1 MPGKYKCV
9 ATPSKKNE
17 NISRRMSSVTL
28 KDMENEVRFMSGS
41 GVNDISISND
51 LGNITELND
60 INDSLGLDMISNPK
74 MMNSEPNISKMPS
87 LAEVEVT
94 NLNNIEPVTINL
106 SDSTFPSFQ
115 AEIKREDNNIFL
127 NNQSSSSPSLSL
139 EQPQS
144 RNTEADKKE
153 KMEYLN
159 KLQRLEQKGF
169 PVSRRFTLDNSL
181 SEIKDEFDRLVDAR
195 NLEASLR
202 FQRQALMGI
211 VTGLEWANGKFD
223 PFDLKLDGWSESVHE
238 NVEDFDEI
246 FEELYDKYKERGKMA
261 PEARLVMALAGS
273 GFMCHVS
280 NTFLRSRMPNV
291 DDILR
296 NNPDIA
302 RQVAGAAASA
312 AGPGFGNFMN
322 MAMNSGRNPQAQQQ
336 APQQMFNAPP
346 NAPQSVA
353 ATEPPSQQMR
363 REMKGPSGVDDIL
376 KTFEEARRNDVYM
389 MPETISSVT
398 QPAVAAAVEIQ
409 SLHSEEMMSQADT
422 VRTGRGGGR
431 RKRTA
436 VGNSV
441 SLAV

>member
-1 MPGKYKCV
+1 
-9 ATPSKKNE
+9 
-17 NISRRMSSVTL
+17 MSSITL
-28 KDMENEVRFMSGS
+28 KDMENEVRFMNSSG
-41 GVNDISISND
+41 GNDISISND
-51 LGNITELND
+51 LGNIIELND
-60 INDSLGLDMISNPK
+60 INDTLGLDMITNTRMMSSN
-74 MMNSEPNISKMPS
+74 EPSRMPA
-87 LAEVEVT
+87 LAEVEVR
-94 NLNNIEPVTINL
+94 NISSFEPATINF
-106 SDSTFPSFQ
+106 SEPSYPPFQ
-115 AEIKREDNNIFL
+115 AEVKKEDNNIFL
-127 NNQSSSSPSLSL
+127 NNQTSSSPSLSL

-144 RNTEADKKE
+144 RISSEEEKKE

-159 KLQRLEQKGF
+159 KLQRLEQKGY

-202 FQRQALMGI
+202 FQRQALMGVI
-211 VTGLEWANGKFD
+211 TGLEWANTKFD

-238 NVEDFDEI
+238 NVDDFDEI

-291 DDILR
+291 DDVLR

-322 MAMNSGRNPQAQQQ
+322 MAMNSGRNPQAQN
-336 APQQMFNAPP
+336 PQPTQMFNAPP

-353 ATEPPSQQMR
+353 ATEAPSQSVR

-389 MPETISSVT
+389 MPESISTVT

-409 SLHSEEMMSQADT
+409 SLHSEEMMSQAESA
-422 VRTGRGGGR
+422 RTGRGGGR